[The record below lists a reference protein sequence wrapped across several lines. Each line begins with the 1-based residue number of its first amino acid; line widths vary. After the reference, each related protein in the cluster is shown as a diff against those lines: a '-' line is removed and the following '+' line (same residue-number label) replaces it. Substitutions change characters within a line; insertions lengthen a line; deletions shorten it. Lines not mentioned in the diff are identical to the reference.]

1 MTATGDFWA
10 MGGYAA
16 YVWPAYAIAL
26 LALVLL
32 LAGALRAL
40 RQAER
45 QLAALEG
52 PPPRRRPAPRADK
65 PAGDLA

>member
-1 MTATGDFWA
+1 MADASFWA

-16 YVWPAYAIAL
+16 YVWPAYAVT
-26 LALVLL
+26 VLGLGAL

-45 QLAALEG
+45 DLATLEG
-52 PPPRRRPAPRADK
+52 SRARRRPPRGAA
-65 PAGDLA
+65 AGDLA

>member
-1 MTATGDFWA
+1 MSAADGYWA

-16 YVWPAYAIAL
+16 YVWPAYAVAVV
-26 LALVLL
+26 ALVLL
-32 LAGALRAL
+32 LVTALRSL

-45 QLAALEG
+45 ELARIEG
-52 PPPRRRPAPRADK
+52 ARAPRRMRARADK